1 MQARAAAGLITAVV
15 AGPVAAVFGGS
26 NVQVSG
32 PTGAM
37 AMVLAPVVSEH
48 GAGSIALVTV
58 LAGVLVVAAGIT
70 GLGRAATFIPWPVIE
85 GFTLGIAAI
94 IFLQQAPAAFGAHT
108 LAEIAEDLESRGIT
122 VIIKGVQTEHM
133 ALLANLGIVDAL
145 RHENH
150 LIDSLDEAV
159 AHARRHAAANLDSP
173 AGAL

>member
-1 MQARAAAGLITAVV
+1 
-15 AGPVAAVFGGS
+15 
-26 NVQVSG
+26 
-32 PTGAM
+32 
-37 AMVLAPVVSEH
+37 MVLAPVVSEH

-58 LAGVLVVAAGIT
+58 LAGVLVVAGIT

-94 IFLQQAPAAFGAHT
+94 VFLQQAPAAFGAHT